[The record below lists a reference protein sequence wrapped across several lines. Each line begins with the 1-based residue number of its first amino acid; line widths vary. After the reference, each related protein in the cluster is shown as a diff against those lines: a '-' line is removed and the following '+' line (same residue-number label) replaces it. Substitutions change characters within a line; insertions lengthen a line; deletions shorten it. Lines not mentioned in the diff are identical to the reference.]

1 MHLCFEIYSKT
12 LSLCPKIVHYLINLS
27 SLLDTLIVKQLHFS
41 RLAFYLSDIE
51 VSSFAFVYEEDLQ
64 FDLDVDNIYEISI
77 TLRNSGG
84 SISSITVDQFN
95 IYFVVSDTNDLDNST
110 AVTLWTAA
118 DTSETTGTNSGTTLV
133 ITDVFAMIN
142 VPKADCGS
150 FTHFCIYVNGTSGAD
165 FSDSDSSNDYAC
177 IEAFGTEN
185 ADYLPCSG
193 KNKNKTKQI
202 KKKILT
208 LLLSLDYL

>member
-1 MHLCFEIYSKT
+1 MKYILCFEIYSKT

-27 SLLDTLIVKQLHFS
+27 SLINSLIVKQLHFS
-41 RLAFYLSDIE
+41 RLTFYLSDIE
-51 VSSFAFVYEEDLQ
+51 VSSFTFVYEEDLQ

-84 SISSITVDQFN
+84 SITVDQFN

-150 FTHFCIYVNGTSGAD
+150 YTHFCIYVNGTSDAD
-165 FSDSDSSNDYAC
+165 FSDSDSSNNYAC
-177 IEAFGTEN
+177 IEAFGTED
-185 ADYLPCSG
+185 AEYLPCSG
-193 KNKNKTKQI
+193 KKATKN
-202 KKKILT
+202 
-208 LLLSLDYL
+208 D